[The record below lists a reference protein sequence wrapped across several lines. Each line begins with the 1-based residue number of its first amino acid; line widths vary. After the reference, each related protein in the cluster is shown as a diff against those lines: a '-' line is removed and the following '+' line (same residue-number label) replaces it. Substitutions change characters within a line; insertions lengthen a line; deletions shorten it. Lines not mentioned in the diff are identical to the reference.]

1 MGLSLIV
8 RWWISRLTLLLAW
21 RDRDIP
27 RAFDTKQEG
36 IIEINPGE
44 RRLEIRGDGEV
55 EFEGEQTPGFVSMGI
70 S

>member
-1 MGLSLIV
+1 MSGA
-8 RWWISRLTLLLAW
+8 ISRLTLLLAW
-21 RDRDIP
+21 KDRDIP

-44 RRLEIRGDGEV
+44 RRLEIRGDGNV
-55 EFEGEQTPGFVSMGI
+55 EFDRQRVSKRLVSMGI